1 MKPTV
6 DEQLQ
11 GTCRILETV
20 VAPCVADPLART
32 LLDGLVANLRMLTG
46 ALPAV
51 AGFLRRDNEATRQL
65 LETLRGSMQSDLAA
79 RLTQALSES
88 EPDAADATAL
98 DERNH
103 RLRELLA
110 QAVSSEG
117 LTPDQH
123 RAIVQHM
130 TERASRVP
138 MRYVATAPS
147 PSPGPP
153 AGPSAART

>member
-6 DEQLQ
+6 EEQLQ
-11 GTCRILETV
+11 GTCRILQTV
-20 VAPCVADPLART
+20 VAPCVSDPFART
-32 LLDGLVANLRMLTG
+32 ILDGLVANLRMLTE

-51 AGFLRRDNEATRQL
+51 TGFLRYDNQATVRL
-65 LETLRGSMQSDLAA
+65 LATLHDSVPGDLAA

-88 EPDAADATAL
+88 EPDAADSAAL
-98 DERNH
+98 DERNR

-110 QAVSSEG
+110 QAVCSER
-117 LTPDQH
+117 LSPDQH

-147 PSPGPP
+147 PPP
-153 AGPSAART
+153 TAKT

>member
-6 DEQLQ
+6 EEQLQ
-11 GTCRILETV
+11 GTCRILQTV
-20 VAPCVADPLART
+20 VAPCVSDPFART
-32 LLDGLVANLRMLTG
+32 ILDGLVANLRMLTE

-51 AGFLRRDNEATRQL
+51 PGFLLQDNQATVRL
-65 LETLRGSMQSDLAA
+65 LAALCDSLPGDLAA

-88 EPDAADATAL
+88 EPEAADSAAL
-98 DERNH
+98 DERNR

-110 QAVSSEG
+110 EAVCSEH
-117 LTPDQH
+117 LSPDQH

-147 PSPGPP
+147 SPPT
-153 AGPSAART
+153 AKT

>member
-6 DEQLQ
+6 EEQLQ

-20 VAPCVADPLART
+20 VAPCVGDPFART
-32 LLDGLVANLRMLTG
+32 ILDGLVANLRMLTG

-51 AGFLRRDNEATRQL
+51 AGFLRHDNQATAQL
-65 LETLRGSMQSDLAA
+65 LATLRGSVPGDLAA
-79 RLTQALSES
+79 RLAQALDDP
-88 EPDAADATAL
+88 EPDVADVAAL
-98 DERNH
+98 DERNR

-110 QAVSSEG
+110 QAVCSEG
-117 LTPDQH
+117 LAPDEH
-123 RAIVQHM
+123 RAIVRHM

-147 PSPGPP
+147 PPTPP
-153 AGPSAART
+153 AAKA

>member
-1 MKPTV
+1 VRPTV
-6 DEQLQ
+6 EEQLQ

-20 VAPCVADPLART
+20 VAPCVADPFART

-46 ALPAV
+46 AVPAV
-51 AGFLRRDNEATRQL
+51 AGFLRYDNQATGRL
-65 LETLRGSMQSDLAA
+65 LETLRDSMPSELAA
-79 RLTQALSES
+79 RASQALSEA

-98 DERNH
+98 DERN
-103 RLRELLA
+103 RCLRELLA
-110 QAVSSEG
+110 QAVCSEG
-117 LTPDQH
+117 LTADRH

-147 PSPGPP
+147 P
-153 AGPSAART
+153 AAAAKS

>member
-6 DEQLQ
+6 EEQLQ
-11 GTCRILETV
+11 GTCRILQTV
-20 VAPCVADPLART
+20 VAPCVLDPFART
-32 LLDGLVANLRMLTG
+32 ILDGLVANLRMLTE

-51 AGFLRRDNEATRQL
+51 TGYLRYDNQATVRL
-65 LETLRGSMQSDLAA
+65 LATLHDSVPGDLAA

-88 EPDAADATAL
+88 EPDAADSAAL
-98 DERNH
+98 DERNRH
-103 RLRELLA
+103 LRELLA
-110 QAVSSEG
+110 QAVCSER
-117 LTPDQH
+117 LSPDQH

-147 PSPGPP
+147 PPP
-153 AGPSAART
+153 TAKT

>member
-6 DEQLQ
+6 EEQLQ
-11 GTCRILETV
+11 GTCRILQTV
-20 VAPCVADPLART
+20 VAPCVLDPFART
-32 LLDGLVANLRMLTG
+32 ILDGLVANLRMLTE

-51 AGFLRRDNEATRQL
+51 TGFLRDDNQATVRL
-65 LETLRGSMQSDLAA
+65 LATLHDSVPGDLAA

-88 EPDAADATAL
+88 EPDAADSAAL
-98 DERNH
+98 DERNR

-110 QAVSSEG
+110 QAVCSER
-117 LTPDQH
+117 LSPDQH

-147 PSPGPP
+147 PPP
-153 AGPSAART
+153 TAKT

>member
-6 DEQLQ
+6 EEQLQ
-11 GTCRILETV
+11 GTCRILQTV
-20 VAPCVADPLART
+20 VAPCVSDPFART
-32 LLDGLVANLRMLTG
+32 ILDGLVANLRMLTE

-51 AGFLRRDNEATRQL
+51 TGFLRYDNQATVRL
-65 LETLRGSMQSDLAA
+65 LATLHDSVPGDVAA

-88 EPDAADATAL
+88 EPDATDAAAL
-98 DERNH
+98 DERNR

-110 QAVSSEG
+110 EAVCSER
-117 LTPDQH
+117 LSPDQH

-138 MRYVATAPS
+138 MRYVQTAPS
-147 PSPGPP
+147 PPP
-153 AGPSAART
+153 TAKN

>member
-6 DEQLQ
+6 EEQLQ
-11 GTCRILETV
+11 GTCRILQTV
-20 VAPCVADPLART
+20 VAPCVLDPFART
-32 LLDGLVANLRMLTG
+32 ILDGLVANLRMLTE

-51 AGFLRRDNEATRQL
+51 TGFLRHDNQATVRL
-65 LETLRGSMQSDLAA
+65 LATLHDSVPGDLAA

-88 EPDAADATAL
+88 EPDAADSAAL
-98 DERNH
+98 DERNR

-110 QAVSSEG
+110 QAVCSER
-117 LTPDQH
+117 LSPDQH

-147 PSPGPP
+147 PPP
-153 AGPSAART
+153 TAKT

>member
-1 MKPTV
+1 MRPTV
-6 DEQLQ
+6 EEQLQ

-20 VAPCVADPLART
+20 VAPCVADPFART

-46 ALPAV
+46 AVPAV
-51 AGFLRRDNEATRQL
+51 AGFLRHDNQATVQL
-65 LETLRGSMQSDLAA
+65 LATLHDSVPGDLAA

-88 EPDAADATAL
+88 EPDAADSAAL
-98 DERNH
+98 DERN
-103 RLRELLA
+103 RSLRELLA
-110 QAVSSEG
+110 QAVCSER
-117 LTPDQH
+117 LSPDQH

-147 PSPGPP
+147 PPP
-153 AGPSAART
+153 TAKT

>member
-6 DEQLQ
+6 EEQLQ
-11 GTCRILETV
+11 GTCRILQTV
-20 VAPCVADPLART
+20 VAPCVSDPFART
-32 LLDGLVANLRMLTG
+32 ILDGLVANLRMLTE

-51 AGFLRRDNEATRQL
+51 TGFLRYDNQA
-65 LETLRGSMQSDLAA
+65 TLRLLATLHDSVPGDLAA
-79 RLTQALSES
+79 RLTQALG
-88 EPDAADATAL
+88 EPEPEAADAAAL
-98 DERNH
+98 DERNR

-110 QAVSSEG
+110 EAVCSER
-117 LTPDQH
+117 LSPDQH

-147 PSPGPP
+147 PPP
-153 AGPSAART
+153 TAKT

>member
-6 DEQLQ
+6 EEQLQ
-11 GTCRILETV
+11 GTCRILQTV
-20 VAPCVADPLART
+20 VAPCVSDPFART
-32 LLDGLVANLRMLTG
+32 ILDGLVANLRMLTE

-51 AGFLRRDNEATRQL
+51 TGFLRYDNQATVRL
-65 LETLRGSMQSDLAA
+65 LATLQDSVPGDLAA

-88 EPDAADATAL
+88 EPDAADSAAL
-98 DERNH
+98 DERNR

-110 QAVSSEG
+110 QAVCSER
-117 LTPDQH
+117 LSPDQH

-147 PSPGPP
+147 PPP
-153 AGPSAART
+153 TAKT